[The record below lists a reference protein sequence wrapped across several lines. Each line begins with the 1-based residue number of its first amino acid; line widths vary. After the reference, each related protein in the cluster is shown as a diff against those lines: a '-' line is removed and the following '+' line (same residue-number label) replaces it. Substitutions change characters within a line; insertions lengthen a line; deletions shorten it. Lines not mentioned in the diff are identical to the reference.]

1 MENPPAEELRRL
13 LSLVGFLEPLSEH
26 QLEEIARG
34 ATCVRLDE
42 DETIVVGLEEHGEW
56 MLLLLAGQAQVYEAC
71 PSGREL
77 TIAVLEYG
85 VPIGATGLV
94 SRRARELRVRALEPS
109 LVCRVHRRDLEGLF
123 RNSPETGLRL
133 ARLLGERLVWM
144 ENRWVDLAAK
154 EVPARL
160 ASMLLLLFESEG
172 VVTPE
177 GYRIPTRYTHR
188 QLSTMIGA
196 NREATT
202 RALGRL
208 REEGGVELR
217 NRYIYVTD
225 LEALKRASGEAAS
238 RPER

>member
-1 MENPPAEELRRL
+1 MENLENPSIEEIKRF

-26 QLEEIARG
+26 DLGEIARG
-34 ATCVRLDE
+34 AEYVRLDE
-42 DETIVVGLEEHGEW
+42 DEALVVGAEEHGER
-56 MLLLLAGQAQVYEAC
+56 MLLLLDGQAQIYETD

-77 TIAVLEYG
+77 TLAVLEYG
-85 VPIGATGLV
+85 VPVGATGLV
-94 SRRARELRVRALEPS
+94 SRRMREMRVRALEPS
-109 LVCRVHRRDLEGLF
+109 LFCRVQSRDLDDVLSD
-123 RNSPETGLRL
+123 NPEAALRF

-144 ENRWVDLAAK
+144 ESRWADLAAK
-154 EVPARL
+154 EVVARL
-160 ASMLLLLFESEG
+160 ASMLLLLFEGEG

-208 REEGGVELR
+208 REEGGVELK

-225 LEALKRASGEAAS
+225 LEALRHASG
-238 RPER
+238 